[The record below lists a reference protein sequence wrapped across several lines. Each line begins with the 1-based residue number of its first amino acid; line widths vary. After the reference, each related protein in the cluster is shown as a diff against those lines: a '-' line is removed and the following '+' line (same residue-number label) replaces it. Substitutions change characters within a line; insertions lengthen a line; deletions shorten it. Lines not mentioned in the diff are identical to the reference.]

1 MCDNWS
7 GVLSDTSAVFLPVIR
22 DLSQFADLSQ
32 LAERIVAIGEKNYH
46 FWCIES
52 LLLDGKNYHFWCK
65 ELLLLVERI
74 VAIGGKN
81 YHYWCKEF
89 LLLVGGTVSSDFIAN
104 SMLVTGPCPFH

>member
-32 LAERIVAIGEKNYH
+32 LAERIVAIG
-46 FWCIES
+46 
-52 LLLDGKNYHFWCK
+52 GKNYHFWCK

-74 VAIGGKN
+74 VVIGGKN